1 MVSVRLLPLENVRTY
16 KRNILKVEHTV
27 TPCCILV
34 SRRHLYEN
42 IYSSETTE
50 KKKQE
55 QLFVTAITLHQL
67 ASEKWQSAQLKV
79 NQEARLLLIWDV
91 QLRVTMKLKM
101 QLTTLRQAILAT
113 TSIVSRAKWRICQ
126 LLGLSLAFL
135 KALSRRAISLPM
147 STDGSTH
154 QVSLVIALLSILST
168 FNFWITVT
176 RAIVTST

>member
-27 TPCCILV
+27 TLCCILV

-113 TSIVSRAKWRICQ
+113 ISIVSRAK
-126 LLGLSLAFL
+126 
-135 KALSRRAISLPM
+135 
-147 STDGSTH
+147 
-154 QVSLVIALLSILST
+154 
-168 FNFWITVT
+168 
-176 RAIVTST
+176 